1 MPKTD
6 FEEFLEKKGLTYRC
20 PVCQSIRFSSEAMG
34 LHYSELGR
42 KEKPSGNIVLSVF
55 AVTCL
60 DCQHVDFF
68 EGPEII

>member
-1 MPKTD
+1 
-6 FEEFLEKKGLTYRC
+6 
-20 PVCQSIRFSSEAMG
+20 MG